1 VEIWTFCGTF
11 GIFLSLFLLFM
22 RFLPMICAFEV
33 KAVTPAADPH
43 LHHPGSEEPTGPA
56 VGVLGDHAAK
66 EGHH

>member
-1 VEIWTFCGTF
+1 
-11 GIFLSLFLLFM
+11 M

-43 LHHPGSEEPTGPA
+43 LHHPGAEHSAGHE
-56 VGVLGDHAAK
+56 VGVLGQPAT

>member
-1 VEIWTFCGTF
+1 
-11 GIFLSLFLLFM
+11 M

-43 LHHPGSEEPTGPA
+43 SHPHP
-56 VGVLGDHAAK
+56 AK